1 MWEQCDELLAADV
14 RDADGY
20 RAWGRRCDEC
30 LRLLRESCR
39 VRQSGGRGNT
49 GAVNA
54 LVARIARLEGSRE
67 DLRRRFERVVGAG
80 LDGGDGGSSS
90 GGFSWV
96 EIDTAFQSRVLTG
109 AVTNSTY
116 IEPARFLEDAKG
128 TVLEKV
134 QDNLNRHVCLKV
146 NVIFNGEFVAD
157 VKTDV
162 KSIATRNEQL
172 LQESDLGEWY
182 EKHVRDAILAALDE
196 FQERD
201 SGWALSRILNLTV
214 NVNKCN
220 PMRVGCWMKIPLGIR
235 LKQAVVNV
243 LSENDTCFARAVVAA
258 LYPAKWHAERCGS
271 YPDYATVLNLDGIKF
286 PIDLKQIGKFERQN
300 DVSINVFTT
309 REGIEKK
316 DKFGRGADH
325 NAIVPLRLTDD
336 KRDRHVNLLYLRDT
350 LRGVNRGHFAWIKNL
365 SRLVNSQLTV
375 KRCATHV
382 CDRCLHYFY
391 TREKLAAHSVDCGRM
406 NDCAIVLP
414 NEDDKWLSFDNHD
427 RKERLPF
434 VVYADLECLLEQR
447 ERENAEGGARTKR
460 YAYQRHV
467 PFSLGYYLCCTYD
480 DTVSTYRY
488 RRGDDCVSWFV
499 NELRVLARHA
509 TNKFSTNISMVELTE
524 DEKLEFWRAT
534 HCHVCRKAFQPEDKR
549 VRDHCHLNG
558 RYRGPAHSRCNLNY
572 RNVYVIPVFF
582 HNLSGYDAH
591 FIIEK
596 IANDFEGGVELLPLT
611 KKNYISFSKT
621 VKETQTDGMWNRL
634 VKLRFVDS
642 YKFLAASL
650 VTLASYLDKDKLRIT
665 RSENAELSTE
675 DLDLL
680 TRKGVFPY
688 EYVDSEDKLR
698 ETELPPR
705 EVFYSSLTDETASE
719 SDYEHATRVWRRFRV
734 RDLGEYS
741 DLYLKTDVLLLADIF
756 ENFRDT
762 CLASYGL
769 DPAYYYTLPG
779 YTWDAM
785 LRYTGVRFELL
796 TDIDMAMFVER
807 GIRGGLSQCSLR
819 YARANNRHVP
829 TYDSSQPTTYLMY
842 YDVNNLYGWAM
853 GESLPYANFQWL
865 DDPENFDVTTVPT
878 DSEVGYILEVD
889 LEYPPELHD
898 AHADLPLCP
907 TRDKPPGK
915 RQEKLL
921 ATLYDKSRYV
931 THYRNLQQC
940 LRLGLRLTR
949 VRRVLRFAQSPWLR
963 GYIELNTT
971 FRTRA
976 SNEFERNMYK
986 LMNNA
991 VFGKT
996 MENMRAHV
1004 DVRLVTRWDGR
1015 YGAEALIARPNFH
1028 SRSVFSENLVAIEL
1042 RKLEVKFNKPVYVG
1056 MCILEISKTRL
1067 YEFHYDYMLYRD
1079 RCRILYTDTDSLIY
1093 SLECEDAYERMR
1105 RDIDRFDTS
1114 DYAENNAHGMPRVNK
1129 KVPGLMKD
1137 ENNGAIMTE
1146 FVGLRAK
1153 MYTYRVL
1160 GHDDTKRIKGVK
1172 RNVVAKRITFEDY
1185 VACLRNARELRTRQS
1200 CIRSTLHE
1208 VYTVSE
1214 QKLALSPHDDKRYVT
1229 LDSEETLPW
1238 GHYGIQL

>member
-1 MWEQCDELLAADV
+1 MQKECDKLLAADV

-20 RAWGRRCDEC
+20 RAWRRRCDEC
-30 LRLLRESCR
+30 LQLLRESCR
-39 VRQSGGRGNT
+39 VGRSGGQGNT
-49 GAVNA
+49 GAVTA

-67 DLRRRFERVVGAG
+67 DLRRRFERAVGAS
-80 LDGGDGGSSS
+80 LDGDGAGSSS
-90 GGFSWV
+90 SVSEGFSWV
-96 EIDTAFQSRVLTG
+96 EIDTAFRGRVLTG
-109 AVTNSTY
+109 VAMNSTY

-134 QDNLNRHVCLKV
+134 QDNLNKHACLKV
-146 NVIFNGEFVAD
+146 NVMFNGEFVAND
-157 VKTDV
+157 KIDV
-162 KSIATRNEQL
+162 KSIVTRNEQL
-172 LQESDLGEWY
+172 LQASDLSEWY
-182 EKHVRDAILAALDE
+182 DRRVRDAILAGLDE

-220 PMRVGCWMKIPLGIR
+220 PMRVGCWMEIPRGIR
-235 LKQAVVNV
+235 LKKAVVNV
-243 LSENDTCFARAVVAA
+243 RSEKDTCFARAVVAA
-258 LYPAKWHAERCGS
+258 LYPAERNAERCVS
-271 YPDYATVLNLDGIKF
+271 YPDYATVLNLDGINF
-286 PIDLKQIGKFERQN
+286 PIDLKHIGKFERQN

-309 REGIEKK
+309 RKEIGKK
-316 DKFGRGADH
+316 DKYGRGADD

-336 KRDRHVNLLYLRDT
+336 KRDRHVNLLHLRDT
-350 LRGVNRGHFAWIKNL
+350 LRGVVNGGHFAWIKNL

-375 KRCATHV
+375 RRCAKHV

-391 TREKLAAHSVDCGRM
+391 TCEKLAAHSVDCGRM

-414 NEDDKWLSFDNHD
+414 NEDNKWLSFDNHD

-434 VVYADLECLLEQR
+434 VVYADLECLLEPW
-447 ERENAEGGARTKR
+447 ERENAKRRAR

-488 RRGDDCVSWFV
+488 RRGKDYVSWFV
-499 NELRVLARHA
+499 NELRVLARRA
-509 TNKFSTNISMVELTE
+509 KIKFSTNISMIELTE
-524 DEKLEFWRAT
+524 DEKREFLCAT
-534 HCHVCRKAFQPEDKR
+534 HCHKR
-549 VRDHCHLNG
+549 VRD
-558 RYRGPAHSRCNLNY
+558 SRVL
-572 RNVYVIPVFF
+572 

-596 IANDFEGGVELLPLT
+596 IANDFEGEVELLPLT
-611 KKNYISFSKT
+611 KETYISFSKT
-621 VKETQTDGMWNRL
+621 VKETQTDGTWDRY

-642 YKFLAASL
+642 YKFLAASIE
-650 VTLASYLDKDKLRIT
+650 TLASYLSKDKLRIT
-665 RSENAELSTE
+665 RSEYADLSTE

-688 EYVDSEDKLR
+688 VYVDSLDKLR
-698 ETELPPR
+698 ETDLPPR

-762 CLASYGL
+762 CMASYGL
-769 DPAYYYTLPG
+769 DPTYYYTLPR

-796 TDIDMAMFVER
+796 TDIDMVLFVER

-829 TYDSSQPTTYLMY
+829 TYDSSQPDTYLMY

-853 GESLPYANFQWL
+853 CESLPYANFQWL
-865 DDPENFDVTTVPT
+865 DDPENFDVTTVPPNG
-878 DSEVGYILEVD
+878 DVGYILEVD
-889 LEYPPELHD
+889 LEYPGDLHD
-898 AHADLPLCP
+898 ANADLPLCP

-940 LRLGLRLTR
+940 LRLGLRLTQ
-949 VRRVLRFAQSPWLR
+949 VLRVLRFTQSPWLR

-986 LMNNA
+986 LMSNA

-996 MENMRAHV
+996 MENVRDHV
-1004 DVRLVTRWDGR
+1004 DVRLVTRWEGR
-1015 YGAEALIARPNFH
+1015 YGAEAMIARPNFH

-1042 RKLEVKFNKPVYVG
+1042 RRLEVKFNKPVYVG

-1067 YEFHYDYMLYRD
+1067 YEFHYDYMAPLYRD

-1093 SLECEDAYERMR
+1093 SLECEDAYELMR
-1105 RDIDRFDTS
+1105 RDLDRFDTS
-1114 DYAENNAHGMPRVNK
+1114 DYAENNAHGMPRVNR

-1137 ENNGAIMTE
+1137 ENNGAIMME

-1153 MYTYRVL
+1153 MYAYKVL
-1160 GHDDTKRIKGVK
+1160 GCDDTKRIKGVK
-1172 RNVVAKRITFEDY
+1172 RNVVAKKITFEDY
-1185 VACLRNARELRTRQS
+1185 VACLRNARELKTHQS
-1200 CIRSTLHE
+1200 CIRSCLHD
-1208 VYTVSE
+1208 VFTVSE
-1214 QKLALSPHDDKRYVT
+1214 QKLALSPHDDKRCVR
-1229 LDSEETLPW
+1229 LDSVETLPW
-1238 GHYGIQL
+1238 GHYGIPL